1 MMKAITV
8 GVRNQSVICPR
19 IVRPRSPPIPGQIPR
34 PLVQSRSS
42 ISICRYILNY
52 CWPGPGTGCG
62 SMGEGVFTAPRV
74 PPRLWSP
81 LAVLSKSQYLASDG
95 AESIFV
101 ELEWADSGE
110 LTGGRIPS
118 APTIHPCQLHEYSS
132 NMLTRRCSNVR
143 GELVNRQNSKK
154 REEKRKQ
161 A

>member
-52 CWPGPGTGCG
+52 GWPGPGTGCG
-62 SMGEGVFTAPRV
+62 SMGGVCAP
-74 PPRLWSP
+74 PPGYPICGPP
-81 LAVLSKSQYLASDG
+81 LMVLSMSQYLANDN

-110 LTGGRIPS
+110 LTGGRIPL

-132 NMLTRRCSNVR
+132 DMLTRRCSNVR
-143 GELVNRQNSKK
+143 GEHVNRLNSKI
-154 REEKRKQ
+154 REEERKK